1 VQPHPVAVIQD
12 ETRARINCMA
22 LAPGGRYLAT
32 AHDDTTVKIF
42 GTLVCCV
49 LWADFA
55 EMMESDCSSVTPLT
69 HFCKP
74 DIQSMSLVA
83 TLSAHSGA
91 ATSVAWSPDQRQL
104 VSVGAC
110 EHASSVHPS

>member
-1 VQPHPVAVIQD
+1 MHSESPATSRIAFWDVDVQPHPVAVIQD

-49 LWADFA
+49 F
-55 EMMESDCSSVTPLT
+55 
-69 HFCKP
+69 
-74 DIQSMSLVA
+74 
-83 TLSAHSGA
+83 
-91 ATSVAWSPDQRQL
+91 
-104 VSVGAC
+104 VG
-110 EHASSVHPS
+110 